1 MGIKVLKVA
10 GESNINA
17 AAEAIVE
24 YVVANG
30 IVHIDC
36 IGIKAAYMTVKALVQ
51 ATEMLV
57 NKGYRFNLRPYYVKV
72 RTKDNNV
79 QSVVK
84 TAIRWTLIAK
94 EKSI

>member
-1 MGIKVLKVA
+1 MGIQVLKVA

-36 IGIKAAYMTVKALVQ
+36 IGIKRIYDG
-51 ATEMLV
+51 ESPCS
-57 NKGYRFNLRPYYVKV
+57 G
-72 RTKDNNV
+72 D
-79 QSVVK
+79 
-84 TAIRWTLIAK
+84 
-94 EKSI
+94 